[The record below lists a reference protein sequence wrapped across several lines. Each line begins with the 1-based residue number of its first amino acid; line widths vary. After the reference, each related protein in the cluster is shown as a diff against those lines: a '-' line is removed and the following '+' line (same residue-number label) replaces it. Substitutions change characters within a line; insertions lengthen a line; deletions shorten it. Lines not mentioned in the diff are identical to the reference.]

1 MFSFNQSVTP
11 AAKHHMEAQVS
22 LINDMSKSLFRTVQ
36 QFSDLNI
43 QLAQT
48 IIEEA
53 SLTGQELLTAGRPAD
68 AVNVTLSHA
77 QPTADKLR
85 AYQQHLS
92 RIAANTHVALAKV
105 AEEHVSETSRTAK
118 ELAEEVT
125 RLATEET
132 EKNVRTQQDA
142 MRRMAA
148 TFDQFADGHQAQANG
163 HSNGHGNGQEREA
176 QERQQAEAQ
185 AGEHRAAGAQVH
197 QTTQQAGA
205 KQPAGRKE
213 G

>member
-11 AAKHHMEAQVS
+11 AAKHHMEAQMS
-22 LINDMSKSLFRTVQ
+22 LLNDMSKSLFRTVQ
-36 QFSDLNI
+36 QYSDLNI
-43 QLAQT
+43 QMAQT
-48 IIEEA
+48 IIEEV
-53 SLTGQELLTAGRPAD
+53 SLTGQELLTTNRPVD

-92 RIAANTHVALAKV
+92 RIAANTHVDLAKV
-105 AEEHVSETSRTAK
+105 AEEHVTETSRTAK

-125 RLATEET
+125 RMATEET
-132 EKNVRTQQDA
+132 EKTVRNQQDA

-148 TFDQFADGHQAQANG
+148 TFDQFADGHRAGMDDNLGNG
-163 HSNGHGNGQEREA
+163 HQAGPAPNGH
-176 QERQQAEAQ
+176 ERQQAEA
-185 AGEHRAAGAQVH
+185 RVAGAPVH
-197 QTTQQAGA
+197 QTSQQNPA
-205 KQPAGRKE
+205 KPQTGRKE

>member
-36 QFSDLNI
+36 QYSDLNI

-48 IIEEA
+48 IAEEM
-53 SLTGQELLTAGRPAD
+53 SLTGQELLTTNRPAEV
-68 AVNVTLSHA
+68 VNVTLSHA

-125 RLATEET
+125 RMATEET

-148 TFDQFADGHQAQANG
+148 TFDQFADGHHLQPDG
-163 HSNGHGNGQEREA
+163 HSNGRDREE
-176 QERQQAEAQ
+176 QQRQQAEAQ
-185 AGEHRAAGAQVH
+185 AAESRAAGAQVH
-197 QTTQQAGA
+197 QTS
-205 KQPAGRKE
+205 QPAGSKQPGARKE

>member
-11 AAKHHMEAQVS
+11 AAKQHIEAQVS

-36 QFSDLNI
+36 QYSDLNI

-48 IIEEA
+48 IAEEMA
-53 SLTGQELLTAGRPAD
+53 LTGQELLTTSKPAE
-68 AVNVTLSHA
+68 ALNVTLSHA

-92 RIAANTHVALAKV
+92 RIAANTHVALSKV
-105 AEEHVSETSRTAK
+105 AEEHASETSRTAK

-148 TFDQFADGHQAQANG
+148 TFDQFADGQRADG
-163 HSNGHGNGQEREA
+163 NGHGNGNGHDHQE
-176 QERQQAEAQ
+176 QHRQQAEAFG
-185 AGEHRAAGAQVH
+185 AEARSAGAQVH
-197 QTTQQAGA
+197 QTSQQAAA
-205 KQPAGRKE
+205 KQQTGRKE

>member
-11 AAKHHMEAQVS
+11 AAKHHMEAQMS
-22 LINDMSKSLFRTVQ
+22 LLNDMSKSLFRTVQ
-36 QFSDLNI
+36 QYSDLNI
-43 QLAQT
+43 QLAQA

-53 SLTGQELLTAGRPAD
+53 SLTGQELLTTQRPVD
-68 AVNVTLSHA
+68 AVNVTLSRA

-92 RIAANTHVALAKV
+92 RIAANTHVDLAKV

-125 RLATEET
+125 RMATEET
-132 EKNVRTQQDA
+132 EKNVRNQQDA

-148 TFDQFADGHQAQANG
+148 TFDQFADGQRMDMNGRREDRQQGNG
-163 HSNGHGNGQEREA
+163 HEH
-176 QERQQAEAQ
+176 QQADGQGAET
-185 AGEHRAAGAQVH
+185 RVAGAAVH
-197 QTTQQAGA
+197 QTGQQQGG
-205 KQPAGRKE
+205 KQQTSRKD

>member
-1 MFSFNQSVTP
+1 
-11 AAKHHMEAQVS
+11 MEAQIS
-22 LINDMSKSLFRTVQ
+22 YLNDMSRSLFRTVQ
-36 QFSDLNI
+36 QYSDLNI

-53 SLTGQELLTAGRPAD
+53 TLTGHELITSDKPTD
-68 AVNVTLSHA
+68 ALNVTLSHA

-92 RIAANTHVALAKV
+92 RIAANTQVDLAKV
-105 AEEHVSETSRTAK
+105 AEEHVTETSRTAK

-132 EKNVRTQQDA
+132 EKTVRSQQDA

-148 TFDQFADGHQAQANG
+148 TFDQFADGQRGPQGEMGSRAGQ
-163 HSNGHGNGQEREA
+163 NGHG
-176 QERQQAEAQ
+176 AQ
-185 AGEHRAAGAQVH
+185 AGDGDGSRVAGAPVH
-197 QTTQQAGA
+197 QTAAGKQQQ
-205 KQPAGRKE
+205 QPGRKE
-213 G
+213 T

>member
-11 AAKHHMEAQVS
+11 AAKHHMEAQMS
-22 LINDMSKSLFRTVQ
+22 LLNDMSKSLFRTVQ
-36 QFSDLNI
+36 QYSDLNI

-48 IIEEA
+48 IIEEV
-53 SLTGQELLTAGRPAD
+53 SLTGQDLLTTSRPVD
-68 AVNVTLSHA
+68 AINVTLSHA

-92 RIAANTHVALAKV
+92 RIAANTHVDLAKV

-125 RLATEET
+125 RMATEET
-132 EKNVRTQQDA
+132 EKTVRNQQDA

-148 TFDQFADGHQAQANG
+148 TFDQFADGQRMDMNG
-163 HSNGHGNGQEREA
+163 QREERQQGNGQERQHAEGQSGEA
-176 QERQQAEAQ
+176 RVAGAPVHQASQQP
-185 AGEHRAAGAQVH
+185 AAGK
-197 QTTQQAGA
+197 QQ
-205 KQPAGRKE
+205 AGRKE

>member
-36 QFSDLNI
+36 QYSDLNI

-48 IIEEA
+48 IAEEM
-53 SLTGQELLTAGRPAD
+53 SLTGQELLTTNRPAE

-92 RIAANTHVALAKV
+92 RIAANTHVALARV

-125 RLATEET
+125 RMATEET

-148 TFDQFADGHQAQANG
+148 TFDQFADGHQMQADG
-163 HSNGHGNGQEREA
+163 HSNGRDREE
-176 QERQQAEAQ
+176 QQRQQAEAQ
-185 AGEHRAAGAQVH
+185 SAEARAAGAQVH
-197 QTTQQAGA
+197 QTAQAAAA
-205 KQPAGRKE
+205 KQQGGRKE